1 MLLVLVMGNCVA
13 LCSCVSSTSILV
25 ADDLN
30 MPPPLQV
37 PPPAEPI
44 NHHHSVGVQ
53 SHHHHHHMPGKIADY
68 DPLVEA
74 PRNSPYSAR
83 QSATVIYTSDRGP
96 GTTDWNA
103 DSSYLKMC

>member
-1 MLLVLVMGNCVA
+1 MCCFVFTC
-13 LCSCVSSTSILV
+13 CIYVSSLSIV

-30 MPPPLQV
+30 MPLPVQV

-44 NHHHSVGVQ
+44 NHHNSVGVQ
-53 SHHHHHHMPGKIADY
+53 SHHHHHHHHHHMPGKIADY

-83 QSATVIYTSDRGP
+83 QSATVIYTSDQGP
-96 GTTDWNA
+96 GTADWNR
-103 DSSYLKMC
+103 LKLPQNMSI